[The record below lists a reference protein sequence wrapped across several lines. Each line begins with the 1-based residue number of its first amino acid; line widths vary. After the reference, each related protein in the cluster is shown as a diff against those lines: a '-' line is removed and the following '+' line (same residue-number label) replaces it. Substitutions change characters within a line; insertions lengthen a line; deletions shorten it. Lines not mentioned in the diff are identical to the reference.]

1 MRKKKFHVY
10 TTFTKLW
17 PQPSLSAPPPIAPP
31 PQRSAKLLHRCSSSS
46 SDSNFEPNGAE
57 RANTRVI
64 HKFTEFFSK
73 GSGKKIC
80 SAMSPQKL
88 KIQLY
93 RWQIVNGCHDFDYF

>member
-1 MRKKKFHVY
+1 MKKNKFHVY

-17 PQPSLSAPPPIAPP
+17 PQQSRGAPLSLAPT
-31 PQRSAKLLHRCSSSS
+31 PQRSSELLHRCSSSS

-64 HKFTEFFSK
+64 HKFTEFFLK

-93 RWQIVNGCHDFDYF
+93 RWQIVN

>member
-10 TTFTKLW
+10 TTCTKLW
-17 PQPSLSAPPPIAPP
+17 PEQSRGAPPPLAPP
-31 PQRSAKLLHRCSSSS
+31 TQRSAELLHRCSSSS

-93 RWQIVNGCHDFDYF
+93 Q